1 MSLVNDVWFSLLIV
15 FTLVGMVGV
24 TGLLGVVRGRNAK
37 KWLIAYLAMFIVFI
51 CLHSAFFTFSAYE
64 SDKVESFLNSTVVNL
79 VKSVQ
84 KPNAPN
90 GTCVMMKTMSR
101 VLSCCDVTGSACC
114 YKGTSGMCFE
124 KLMESVKVSRM
135 LLVLA
140 SWLVF
145 SGEFVII
152 LLVTF
157 MLGSVNY
164 ETRHRKRMS
173 VYVEN
178 TGFNPYTLSRLDTV
192 LEEV

>member
-1 MSLVNDVWFSLLIV
+1 MSLVNDVWFTLLIV
-15 FTLVGMVGV
+15 FALIGLVGV

-37 KWLIAYLAMFIVFI
+37 KWLITYLAMFILFI
-51 CLHSAFFTFSAYE
+51 CLHSAFFTYSAYE
-64 SDKVESFLNSTVVNL
+64 SDNVESFLNSTIVNL
-79 VKSVQ
+79 GKSVQ
-84 KPNAPN
+84 KGNAPN
-90 GTCVMMKTMSR
+90 GTCLMMKAMSR

-114 YKGTSGMCFE
+114 YGGTSGMCFE
-124 KLMESVKVSRM
+124 KLMESVKGSRTF
-135 LLVLA
+135 LVLA
-140 SWLVF
+140 SWLMF
-145 SGEFVII
+145 SVEFVII

-192 LEEV
+192 LEDV